1 MAVISEDHIE
11 QVIIK
16 EFIELGY
23 QYINGTDISPDGS
36 MPEREYNEVVLKN
49 RLQEAIAKLN
59 PNIPYEAQEEALRK
73 VLRADSPEL
82 FQNNYQF
89 HKYLTEGVDVEY
101 RKTDR
106 IAGDKVWLIDYENR
120 NNNEFLVI
128 NQFTVIEGNTNKRPD
143 VILFVNGLPLVVI
156 ELKNAADEN
165 ANVNAAFNQLQTY
178 KQAIPSLF
186 QYNALLIASDGWD
199 ALYGSLTSPKQFFVP
214 WKSID
219 GKLVADE
226 NIPQMEVMA
235 KGMLNKEV
243 LPDLIRHFTIFHL
256 NKEKITKIVP
266 RYHQYFAVNKAIEQT
281 KRATGF
287 SLPPSGGVGGGH
299 GDQRAGVIWHTQGS
313 GKSFSMAFYAGKLV
327 LALNNP
333 TLVILTDRNDLD
345 DQLFDTF
352 SLSQDILRQTPVQA
366 ENRDDLKKKLSVTS
380 GGIVFTTIQKFL
392 PEIEEKID
400 LGNGKF
406 KNIKGQFEELSDR
419 RNIVVIAD
427 EAHRSQYDFMDGFAK
442 HMRDALPNAS
452 FIGFTGT
459 PIENTDKNTQAV
471 FGDYIDVYDIQQAV
485 EDGATVRIFYENRLA
500 KINLKEEEIPRVDA
514 EFEELTESEEVTD
527 QQKLKAKW
535 ARLEAIVGNQ
545 HRLSLIAADI
555 VKHFEERNAILDG
568 KAMIVCMS
576 RRIAVDLYAEI
587 IKIKPDWH
595 SDDDAEGTIKVV
607 MTGSSSDP
615 LPFQPHVRNKA
626 KRKAL
631 GDRLKDPKDSLKLA
645 IVRDMWLT
653 GFDAPS
659 MHTLYIDKP
668 MKGHNLM
675 QAIAR
680 VNRVYK
686 DKEGGLVVDY
696 IGIATDLKKALS
708 VYTESGGKGK
718 PAFDQEE
725 AASVMMS
732 KYEIVAQ
739 MFSETPK
746 EPDTSLSPFG
756 GNGKGGGFD
765 YKSFFGLTPKEKLYF
780 PIQAANYIL
789 GLEDG
794 KARYTNAVTALSKS
808 FAISVPHPYTSDIR
822 DEVGLFQAI
831 KARIVKVTQSGKA
844 KSDEEIE
851 TAIKQILSDAVAADE
866 VVDIFDAA
874 GIKKP
879 DISILSDEFL
889 AEVKGMQHKN
899 LAFELLKKLLNDEIK
914 TRQTTNIVQS
924 KKFSEMIENAV
935 RSYQNNLITSAQVIE
950 ELINLAKEIK
960 EADRKGEDLGLD
972 FREFAFYSALEVND
986 SAVAVL
992 GDDILRHIARELV
1005 DTVRGNTSI
1014 DWTVRE
1020 NVQAKM
1026 RIAVKRILRKHGY
1039 PPDMQEKATETV
1051 IEQAKL
1057 MANVFS
1063 INTKN
1068 YPKDQDGSFQ
1078 LAAEP

>member
-11 QVIIK
+11 QIVIQ
-16 EFIELGY
+16 EFIDLGY
-23 QYINGTDISPDGS
+23 AYVNGADISPEGIS
-36 MPEREYNEVVLKN
+36 QERDFDEVVLKQ
-49 RLQEAIAKLN
+49 RLREAIKKIN
-59 PNIPYEAQEEALRK
+59 PNVPIEAQEDAIKKLLRS
-73 VLRADSPEL
+73 DSPSL
-82 FQNNYQF
+82 FQNNYNV

-101 RKTDR
+101 RKGDR
-106 IAGDKVWLIDYENR
+106 IVGDKVWLIDYEES
-120 NNNEFLVI
+120 NNNEFLVV
-128 NQFTVIEGNTNKRPD
+128 NQFTIIENNVNKRPD
-143 VILFVNGLPLVVI
+143 IILFINGLPLVVI
-156 ELKNAADEN
+156 ELKNAVDEN
-165 ANVNAAFNQLQTY
+165 ATIHSAFNQLQTY

-186 QYNALLIASDGWD
+186 LYNALLIVSDGWE
-199 ALYGSLTSPKQFFVP
+199 ALYGSLTGSKQFFVP

-219 GKLVADE
+219 GNVVADE
-226 NIPQMEVMA
+226 DMPQMEVMA
-235 KGMLNKEV
+235 KGMLNKYV
-243 LPDLIRHFTIFHL
+243 LIDLIRHYVVFHR
-256 NKEKITKIVP
+256 NKEQITKIIP
-266 RYHQYFAVNKAIEQT
+266 RYHQYFAVNKAVETT
-281 KRATGF
+281 KKATAEG
-287 SLPPSGGVGGGH
+287 

-313 GKSFSMAFYAGKLV
+313 GKSLSMVFYAGKLV

-352 SLSQDILRQTPVQA
+352 SLSQDVLRQTPVQA

-392 PEIEEKID
+392 PEIQEKVDI
-400 LGNGKF
+400 GEGKI
-406 KNIKGQFEELSDR
+406 KNIKGQFELLSDR

-500 KINLKEEEIPRVDA
+500 KINLKEEEKPRVDE
-514 EFEELTESEEVTD
+514 EFEELTESEE
-527 QQKLKAKW
+527 QSSRQLLKSRW
-535 ARLEAIVGNQ
+535 ARLEAIVGNE
-545 HRLSLIAADI
+545 HRLELIANDI
-555 VKHFEERNAILDG
+555 VKHYEAKNGDGGLDG

-576 RRIAVDLYAEI
+576 RRICVDLYDQI
-587 IKIKPDWH
+587 IKVRPQWH
-595 SDDDAEGTIKVV
+595 SDNDTEGTIKVV

-615 LPFQPHVRNKA
+615 LNFQPHVRNKA

-631 GDRLKDPKDSLKLA
+631 GERLKDPKDSLKIA

-659 MHTLYIDKP
+659 MHILYLDKP

-686 DKEGGLVVDY
+686 DKIGGLVVDY
-696 IGIATDLKKALS
+696 IGIANDLKRALS
-708 VYTESGGKGK
+708 LYTESGGKGK
-718 PAFDQEE
+718 PAFDQDE
-725 AASVMMS
+725 AADVMMS

-739 MFSETPK
+739 MFQEQPTDK
-746 EPDTSLSPFG
+746 TVA
-756 GNGKGGGFD
+756 KGFD
-765 YKSFFGLTPKEKLYF
+765 YKSFFGLTPKEKLSF
-780 PIQAANYIL
+780 PILGANYVL
-789 GLEDG
+789 GLENG
-794 KARYTNAVTALSKS
+794 KDRFLNTVTALSKS
-808 FAISVPHPYTSDIR
+808 FALSVPHQYTIDIR

-831 KARIVKVTQSGKA
+831 KARIVKVTQSGKG
-844 KSDEEIE
+844 KSDEEME
-851 TAIKQILSDAVAADE
+851 TAIKQILSDAIASEE

-889 AEVKGMQHKN
+889 AEVKGMPHKN

-914 TRQTTNIVQS
+914 SRQRVNLVEA
-924 KKFSEMIENAV
+924 KKFSEMLDNAV
-935 RSYQNNLITSAQVIE
+935 KTYQNNLITSAQI
-950 ELINLAKEIK
+950 IDAMIQLAKEIK
-960 EADRKGEDLGLD
+960 EADRRGEELGLD
-972 FREFAFYSALEVND
+972 FREYAFYTALETSD
-986 SAVAVL
+986 SSVAIM
-992 GDDILRHIARELV
+992 GDEILKHIARELV
-1005 DTVRGNTSI
+1005 DAVKSNTSI

-1020 NVQAKM
+1020 KVQAKL
-1026 RIAVKRILRKHGY
+1026 RLAIKRILKKYDY
-1039 PPDMQEKATETV
+1039 PPDLRIMAVETV

-1057 MANVFS
+1057 LANDFG
-1063 INTKN
+1063 NTT
-1068 YPKDQDGSFQ
+1068 YPMGFDG
-1078 LAAEP
+1078 LRYAADSSN

>member
-1 MAVISEDHIE
+1 MAVISEDNIE
-11 QVIIK
+11 QIIIQ

-59 PNIPYEAQEEALRK
+59 PTIPYEAQEEALRK
-73 VLRADSPEL
+73 VLRSDSPEL

-101 RKTDR
+101 RKADR
-106 IAGDKVWLIDYENR
+106 IAGDKVWLIDYESPS
-120 NNNEFLVI
+120 NNEFLVV
-128 NQFTVIEGNTNKRPD
+128 NQFTVIENNTNKRPD

-165 ANVNAAFNQLQTY
+165 ADVNAAFNQLQTY
-178 KQAIPSLF
+178 KQTIPSLF

-219 GKLVADE
+219 GQLVADE

-235 KGMLNKEV
+235 KGMLNKTV
-243 LPDLIRHFTIFHL
+243 LPDLIRHFTIFHQ

-266 RYHQYFAVNKAIEQT
+266 RYHQYFAVNKAVE
-281 KRATGF
+281 ATRKATAEN
-287 SLPPSGGVGGGH
+287 

-313 GKSFSMAFYAGKLV
+313 GKSLSMAFYAGKLV

-366 ENRDDLKKKLSVTS
+366 ENRDHLKNLLSVTS

-500 KINLKEEEIPRVDA
+500 KINLKEEEKPRVDA
-514 EFEELTESEEVTD
+514 EFEELTESEELTD

-555 VKHFEERNAILDG
+555 VKHFEERNSILDG

-576 RRIAVDLYAEI
+576 RRICVDLYAEI
-587 IKIKPDWH
+587 IKIRPDWH

-615 LPFQPHVRNKA
+615 LNFQPHVRNKP

-739 MFSETPK
+739 MFEEQPTDKSQPK
-746 EPDTSLSPFG
+746 
-756 GNGKGGGFD
+756 GFD

-794 KARYTNAVTALSKS
+794 KARYTNSVTALSKS

-831 KARIVKVTQSGKA
+831 KARIVKVTQSSKT

-851 TAIKQILSDAVAADE
+851 TAIKQILSDAVVADE

-899 LAFELLKKLLNDEIK
+899 LALELLKKLLNDEIK
-914 TRQTTNIVQS
+914 TRQKTNIVQS

-935 RSYQNNLITSAQVIE
+935 RNYQNNLITSAQVIE

-992 GDDILRHIARELV
+992 GDEILRHIARELV
-1005 DTVRGNTSI
+1005 DTVRKNTSI

-1026 RIAVKRILRKHGY
+1026 RIAVKKILRKHGY
-1039 PPDMQEKATETV
+1039 PPDLELKATETV

-1057 MANVFS
+1057 LANE
-1063 INTKN
+1063 INK
-1068 YPKDQDGSFQ
+1068 
-1078 LAAEP
+1078 

>member
-1 MAVISEDHIE
+1 MAALISEDHIE
-11 QVIIK
+11 QVVIQ

-59 PNIPYEAQEEALRK
+59 PSIPYEAQEEALRK
-73 VLRADSPEL
+73 VLRSDSPNL
-82 FQNNYQF
+82 FQSNYTF
-89 HKYLTEGVDVEY
+89 HKYLTEGVEIEY
-101 RKTDR
+101 RKADR
-106 IAGDKVWLIDYENR
+106 IAGDKVWLVDYAHPS
-120 NNNEFLVI
+120 NNEFLVV

-156 ELKNAADEN
+156 ELKNATDEN
-165 ANVNAAFNQLQTY
+165 ASIQSAFNQLQTY

-186 QYNALLIASDGWD
+186 QYNAMLIASDGWD
-199 ALYGSLTSPKQFFVP
+199 ALYGSLTAPKQFYVP

-235 KGMLNKEV
+235 KGMLNKSV
-243 LPDLIRHFTIFHL
+243 LLDLVRHFTIFHR
-256 NKEKITKIVP
+256 NKDQITKIVP
-266 RYHQYFAVNKAIEQT
+266 RYHQYFAVNKALETT
-281 KRATGF
+281 KKAT
-287 SLPPSGGVGGGH
+287 SEN

-313 GKSFSMAFYAGKLV
+313 GKSLSMVFYAGKLV

-333 TLVILTDRNDLD
+333 TLVVLTDRNDLD

-352 SLSQDILRQTPVQA
+352 SASQDLLRQTPVQA
-366 ENRDDLKKKLSVTS
+366 ENRDHLKSLLSVSS

-400 LGNGKF
+400 LGDGKT
-406 KNIKGQFEELSDR
+406 KNIKGQYEQLSDR

-459 PIENTDKNTQAV
+459 PIESTDKNTQAV

-500 KINLKEEEIPRVDA
+500 KIALKEEEKPRVDA
-514 EFEELTESEEVTD
+514 EFEELTESEELTD
-527 QQKLKAKW
+527 RQKLKAKW
-535 ARLEAIVGNQ
+535 ARLEAIVGNPK
-545 HRLSLIAADI
+545 RISLIAQDI
-555 VKHFEERNAILDG
+555 VNHFESRNAVLDG

-576 RRIAVDLYAEI
+576 RRICVDLYSAI
-587 IKIKPDWH
+587 VKIKPEWH
-595 SDDDAEGTIKVV
+595 SDDDAEGVVKVV

-615 LPFQPHVRNKA
+615 LPFQPHVRNKPR
-626 KRKAL
+626 RKAL
-631 GDRLKDPKDSLKLA
+631 GERLKDPKDPLKLA

-653 GFDAPS
+653 GFDAPA

-718 PAFDQEE
+718 PAFDQDE
-725 AASVMMS
+725 AAEVMMG
-732 KYEIVAQ
+732 KYEVVAQ
-739 MFSETPK
+739 MFSEQLADKSQPK
-746 EPDTSLSPFG
+746 
-756 GNGKGGGFD
+756 GFN

-789 GLEDG
+789 GLENG
-794 KARYTNAVTALSKS
+794 KERYINAVTALSKA
-808 FAISVPHPYTSDIR
+808 FAISVPHPYTIDIR

-831 KARIVKVTQSGKA
+831 KARIVKVTQSGKT

-851 TAIKQILSDAVAADE
+851 TAIKQILSDAVVADE

-899 LAFELLKKLLNDEIK
+899 LALELLKKLLNDEIK
-914 TRQTTNIVQS
+914 TRQKTNLVQS
-924 KKFSEMIENAV
+924 KKFSEMLESAV
-935 RSYQNNLITSAQVIE
+935 RNYQNNLITSAQVIE
-950 ELINLAKEIK
+950 ELIKLAKDIK

-992 GDDILRHIARELV
+992 GDDVLRHIARELV
-1005 DTVRGNTSI
+1005 DTVRRNTSI

-1026 RIAVKRILRKHGY
+1026 RIAVKKILRKHGY
-1039 PPDMQEKATETV
+1039 PPDLEIKATETV

-1057 MANVFS
+1057 LADVFS
-1063 INTKN
+1063 ETKTYTLN
-1068 YPKDQDGSFQ
+1068 SDNDLPI
-1078 LAAEP
+1078 AAEPNE

>member
-1 MAVISEDHIE
+1 MAVISEDNIE
-11 QVIIK
+11 QVIIQ

-59 PNIPYEAQEEALRK
+59 PTIPYEAQEEALRK
-73 VLRADSPEL
+73 VLRSDSPEL

-106 IAGDKVWLIDYENR
+106 IAGDKVWLIDYESPS
-120 NNNEFLVI
+120 NNEFLVI

-143 VILFVNGLPLVVI
+143 VILFVNGLPMVVI

-165 ANVNAAFNQLQTY
+165 ADVNAAFNQLQTY
-178 KQAIPSLF
+178 KQTIPSLF

-219 GKLVADE
+219 GQLVADE

-243 LPDLIRHFTIFHL
+243 LPDLIRHFTIFHQ

-266 RYHQYFAVNKAIEQT
+266 RYHQYFAVNKAVE
-281 KRATGF
+281 ATRKATAEN
-287 SLPPSGGVGGGH
+287 

-313 GKSFSMAFYAGKLV
+313 GKSLSMAFYAGKLV

-366 ENRDDLKKKLSVTS
+366 ENRDHLKNLLSVTS

-400 LGNGKF
+400 LGNGNF

-500 KINLKEEEIPRVDA
+500 KINLKEEEKPRVDA
-514 EFEELTESEEVTD
+514 EFEELTESEELTD

-555 VKHFEERNAILDG
+555 VKHFEERNSILDG

-576 RRIAVDLYAEI
+576 RRICVDLYAEI
-587 IKIKPDWH
+587 IKIRPDWH

-615 LPFQPHVRNKA
+615 LNFQPHVRNKP

-739 MFSETPK
+739 MFEEQPTDKSQPK
-746 EPDTSLSPFG
+746 
-756 GNGKGGGFD
+756 GFD

-808 FAISVPHPYTSDIR
+808 FAISVPHPYTNDIR

-831 KARIVKVTQSGKA
+831 KARIVKVTQSSKT

-851 TAIKQILSDAVAADE
+851 TAIKQILSDAIVADE

-899 LAFELLKKLLNDEIK
+899 LALELLKKLLNDEIK
-914 TRQTTNIVQS
+914 TRQKTNIVQS

-935 RSYQNNLITSAQVIE
+935 RNYQNNLITSAQVIE
-950 ELINLAKEIK
+950 ELIKLAKEIK

-992 GDDILRHIARELV
+992 GDEILRHIARELV
-1005 DTVRGNTSI
+1005 DTIRKNSSI

-1026 RIAVKRILRKHGY
+1026 RIAVKKILRKHGY
-1039 PPDMQEKATETV
+1039 PPDLELKATETV
-1051 IEQAKL
+1051 IEQAKM
-1057 MANVFS
+1057 MASEFS
-1063 INTKN
+1063 KTKEYKIN
-1068 YPKDQDGSFQ
+1068 PSSDISI
-1078 LAAEP
+1078 AAVPEQ

>member
-11 QVIIK
+11 QVIIQ

-23 QYINGTDISPDGS
+23 TYINGKDISPDGS
-36 MPEREYNEVVLKN
+36 MPEREYNEVVLKS
-49 RLQEAIAKLN
+49 RLQQAIAKLN
-59 PNIPYEAQEEALRK
+59 PTIPYEAQEEALRK
-73 VLRADSPEL
+73 VLRSDSPEL

-89 HKYLTEGVDVEY
+89 HKYLTEGIDVEY
-101 RKTDR
+101 RKKDR
-106 IAGDKVWLIDYENR
+106 IAGDKVWILDYENPS
-120 NNNEFLVI
+120 NNEFLVV

-165 ANVNAAFNQLQTY
+165 ADVNAAFNQLQTY

-219 GKLVADE
+219 GTLVADE

-235 KGMLNKEV
+235 KGMLNKKV
-243 LPDLIRHFTIFHL
+243 LPDLIRHFTIFHQ

-266 RYHQYFAVNKAIEQT
+266 RYHQYFAVNKAVEAT
-281 KRATGF
+281 KIATANN
-287 SLPPSGGVGGGH
+287 

-313 GKSFSMAFYAGKLV
+313 GKSFTMAFYAGKLV

-392 PEIEEKID
+392 PEIEERID
-400 LGNGKF
+400 LGDGKF

-500 KINLKEEEIPRVDA
+500 KITLKEEEIPRVDA
-514 EFEELTESEEVTD
+514 EFEELTESEEITD

-535 ARLEAIVGNQ
+535 ARLEAIVGNP
-545 HRLSLIAADI
+545 HRLGLIAADI
-555 VKHFEERNAILDG
+555 VKHFEARNGTLDG
-568 KAMIVCMS
+568 KAMVVCMS
-576 RRIAVDLYAEI
+576 RRICVDLYAEI
-587 IKIKPDWH
+587 VKIRPGWH
-595 SDDDAEGTIKVV
+595 NDDDAEGTIKVV

-615 LPFQPHVRNKA
+615 LNYQPHVRNKS

-631 GDRLKDPKDSLKLA
+631 GDRLKDPKDNLKLA

-659 MHTLYIDKP
+659 MHTLYVDKP

-686 DKEGGLVVDY
+686 DKAGGLVVDY
-696 IGIATDLKKALS
+696 IGIATELKKALS

-725 AASVMMS
+725 AASVMMD

-739 MFSETPK
+739 LFKEQPTDKTQPK
-746 EPDTSLSPFG
+746 
-756 GNGKGGGFD
+756 GFN
-765 YKSFFGLTPKEKLYF
+765 YQSFFGLTPKEKLYF

-794 KARYTNAVTALSKS
+794 KIRYTNAVTALSKS
-808 FAISVPHPYTSDIR
+808 FAISVPHPYTTDIR
-822 DEVGLFQAI
+822 DELGLFQAI
-831 KARIVKVTQSGKA
+831 KARIVKVTQSGKT

-851 TAIKQILSDAVAADE
+851 TAIKQILSDAVVADE
-866 VVDIFDAA
+866 MIDIFDAA

-899 LAFELLKKLLNDEIK
+899 LALELLKKLLNDEIK
-914 TRQTTNIVQS
+914 TRQKTNIVQS

-935 RSYQNNLITSAQVIE
+935 RNYQNNLITSAQVIE
-950 ELINLAKEIK
+950 ELIKLAKEIK
-960 EADRKGEDLGLD
+960 ESDRKGEELGLD
-972 FREFAFYSALEVND
+972 FREFAFYSALEVSD
-986 SAVAVL
+986 SSVAIL
-992 GDDILRHIARELV
+992 GDEILRHIARELV
-1005 DTVRGNTSI
+1005 DTIQKNTSV
-1014 DWTVRE
+1014 DWAVRE

-1026 RIAVKRILRKHGY
+1026 RIAVKKILRKHGY
-1039 PPDMQEKATETV
+1039 PPDMEKTATETV
-1051 IEQAKL
+1051 LQQAKL
-1057 MANVFS
+1057 LAGEFS
-1063 INTKN
+1063 KTKEYKLGSGEN
-1068 YPKDQDGSFQ
+1068 YL
-1078 LAAEP
+1078 LAAEPDL

>member
-11 QVIIK
+11 QIIIQ

-23 QYINGTDISPDGS
+23 SYINGADISPEGTS
-36 MPEREYNEVVLKN
+36 QEREYNEVVLKN
-49 RLQEAIAKLN
+49 RLHTAISKLN
-59 PNIPYEAQEEALRK
+59 PNVPYEAQEEAVKK
-73 VLRADSPEL
+73 VLRTDSPNL
-82 FQNNYQF
+82 FQNNYQV
-89 HKYLTEGVDVEY
+89 HKYLTDGVDVEY
-101 RKTDR
+101 RRGDR
-106 IAGDKVWLIDYENR
+106 IVGDKVWLIDYENPT
-120 NNNEFLVI
+120 NNEFLVV
-128 NQFTVIEGNTNKRPD
+128 NQFTIIENNVNKRPD
-143 VILFVNGLPLVVI
+143 LILFVNGLPLVVI
-156 ELKNAADEN
+156 ELKNAVDEN
-165 ANVNAAFNQLQTY
+165 ATIHSAFNQLQTY
-178 KQAIPSLF
+178 KQTISSLF
-186 QYNALLIASDGWD
+186 LYNALLIISDGWD

-219 GKLVADE
+219 GKMVADE
-226 NIPQMEVMA
+226 NMPQMEVMA
-235 KGMLNKEV
+235 KGMLNKNV
-243 LPDLIRHFTIFHL
+243 LPDLIRHYIIFHI
-256 NKEKITKIVP
+256 NKEQITKIVP
-266 RYHQYFAVNKAIEQT
+266 RYHQYFAVNKAVETT
-281 KRATGF
+281 KVATA
-287 SLPPSGGVGGGH
+287 VN

-313 GKSFSMAFYAGKLV
+313 GKSLSMVFYAGKLV

-352 SLSQDILRQTPVQA
+352 SQSQDLLRQTPVQA
-366 ENRDDLKKKLSVTS
+366 ENRDDLKKKLSVSS

-392 PEIEEKID
+392 PEIIEKID
-400 LGNGKF
+400 IGEGKT
-406 KNIKGQFEELSDR
+406 KNIKGQFDQLSDR

-485 EDGATVRIFYENRLA
+485 EDGATVKIFYENRLA
-500 KINLKEEEIPRVDA
+500 KINLKEDEKPRVDA
-514 EFEELTESEEVTD
+514 EFEELTEFEE
-527 QQKLKAKW
+527 LKDKQNLMSKW
-535 ARLEAIVGNQ
+535 GRLEAIVGNE
-545 HRLSLIAADI
+545 HRLELIANDI
-555 VKHFEERNAILDG
+555 VKHFESRNEVLDG
-568 KAMIVCMS
+568 KGMIVCMS
-576 RRIAVDLYAEI
+576 RRICVDLYAHI
-587 IKIKPDWH
+587 IKIRPDWH
-595 SDDDAEGTIKVV
+595 SDDDADGSIKVV

-615 LPFQPHVRNKA
+615 LNFQPHVRNKG

-631 GDRLKDPKDSLKLA
+631 GERLKDPKDKLKIA

-668 MKGHNLM
+668 MQGHNLM

-696 IGIATDLKKALS
+696 IGIANDLKRALAL
-708 VYTESGGKGK
+708 YTDSGGKGK
-718 PAFDQEE
+718 PAFDQDE
-725 AASVMMS
+725 AASVMMG

-739 MFSETPK
+739 MFSEQPSDQSVK
-746 EPDTSLSPFG
+746 
-756 GNGKGGGFD
+756 KGLD
-765 YKSFFGLTPKEKLYF
+765 YKSFFSMTPKEKLYF
-780 PIQAANYIL
+780 PIHCANYVL
-789 GLEDG
+789 GLENG
-794 KARYTNAVTALSKS
+794 KNRFINAVTELTKS
-808 FAISVPHPYTSDIR
+808 FAISVPHQYTIEIR

-831 KARIVKVTQSGKA
+831 KARIVKVTQSGKG

-851 TAIKQILSDAVAADE
+851 TAIKQILSDAIVSDE
-866 VVDIFDAA
+866 VIDIFDAA

-889 AEVKGMQHKN
+889 AEVKGMTHKN
-899 LAFELLKKLLNDEIK
+899 LALELLKKLLKGEIK
-914 TRQTTNIVQS
+914 TRTKVNLVQS
-924 KKFSEMIENAV
+924 KKFSEMLDSSV
-935 RSYQNNLITSAQVIE
+935 RNYQNNLITSAQVIDE
-950 ELINLAKEIK
+950 MIRLAKEIK
-960 EADRKGEDLGLD
+960 EADRRGEDLGLD

-986 SAVAVL
+986 NSVLVL

-1005 DTVRGNTSI
+1005 DTVRRNTSI

-1026 RIAVKRILRKHGY
+1026 RIAVKKILRKHGY
-1039 PPDMQEKATETV
+1039 PPDLELKATETV

-1057 MANVFS
+1057 LANDFV
-1063 INTKN
+1063 
-1068 YPKDQDGSFQ
+1068 SFI
-1078 LAAEP
+1078 E

>member
-11 QVIIK
+11 QVIIQ

-23 QYINGTDISPDGS
+23 TYINGKDISPDGS
-36 MPEREYNEVVLKN
+36 MPEREYNEVVLKS
-49 RLQEAIAKLN
+49 RLQQAIAKLN
-59 PNIPYEAQEEALRK
+59 PTIPYEAQEEALRK
-73 VLRADSPEL
+73 VLRSDSPEL

-101 RKTDR
+101 RKKDR
-106 IAGDKVWLIDYENR
+106 IAGDKVWLIDYEKPT
-120 NNNEFLVI
+120 NNEFLVV

-165 ANVNAAFNQLQTY
+165 ADVNAAFNQLQTY

-219 GKLVADE
+219 GTLVADE
-226 NIPQMEVMA
+226 TIPQMEVMA
-235 KGMLNKEV
+235 KGMLNKLV
-243 LPDLIRHFTIFHL
+243 LPDLIRHFTIFHQ

-266 RYHQYFAVNKAIEQT
+266 RYHQYFAVNKAVEAT
-281 KRATGF
+281 KIATANN
-287 SLPPSGGVGGGH
+287 
-299 GDQRAGVIWHTQGS
+299 GDQRVGVIWHTQGS
-313 GKSFSMAFYAGKLV
+313 GKSFTMAFYAGKLV

-392 PEIEEKID
+392 PEIEERID
-400 LGNGKF
+400 LGDGKF

-500 KINLKEEEIPRVDA
+500 KITLKEEEIPRVDT
-514 EFEELTESEEVTD
+514 EFEELTESEEITD

-535 ARLEAIVGNQ
+535 ARLEAIVGNP
-545 HRLSLIAADI
+545 HRLGLIAADI
-555 VKHFEERNAILDG
+555 VKHFEARNGTLDG
-568 KAMIVCMS
+568 KAMVVCMS
-576 RRIAVDLYAEI
+576 RRICVDLYAEI
-587 IKIKPDWH
+587 VKIRPGWH
-595 SDDDAEGTIKVV
+595 NDDDAEGTIKVV

-615 LPFQPHVRNKA
+615 LNYQPHVRNKS

-631 GDRLKDPKDSLKLA
+631 GDRLKDPKDNLKLA

-659 MHTLYIDKP
+659 MHTLYVDKP

-686 DKEGGLVVDY
+686 DKVGGLVVDY
-696 IGIATDLKKALS
+696 IGIATELKKALS

-725 AASVMMS
+725 AASVMMD

-739 MFSETPK
+739 LFKEQPTDKTQPK
-746 EPDTSLSPFG
+746 
-756 GNGKGGGFD
+756 GFN
-765 YKSFFGLTPKEKLYF
+765 YQSFFGLTPKEKLYF

-794 KARYTNAVTALSKS
+794 KIRYTNAVTALSKS
-808 FAISVPHPYTSDIR
+808 FAISVPHPYTTDIR
-822 DEVGLFQAI
+822 DELGLFQAI
-831 KARIVKVTQSGKA
+831 KARIVKVTQSGKT

-851 TAIKQILSDAVAADE
+851 TAIKQILSDAVVADE
-866 VVDIFDAA
+866 MIDIFDAA

-899 LAFELLKKLLNDEIK
+899 LALELLKKLLNDEIK
-914 TRQTTNIVQS
+914 TRQKTNIVQS

-935 RSYQNNLITSAQVIE
+935 RNYQNNLITSAQVIE
-950 ELINLAKEIK
+950 ELIKLAKEIK
-960 EADRKGEDLGLD
+960 ESDRKGEELGLD
-972 FREFAFYSALEVND
+972 FREFAFYSALEVSD
-986 SAVAVL
+986 SSVAIL
-992 GDDILRHIARELV
+992 GDEILRHIARELV
-1005 DTVRGNTSI
+1005 DTIQKNTSV
-1014 DWTVRE
+1014 DWAVRE

-1026 RIAVKRILRKHGY
+1026 RIAVKKILRKHGY
-1039 PPDMQEKATETV
+1039 PPDMEKTATETV
-1051 IEQAKL
+1051 LQQAKL
-1057 MANVFS
+1057 LAGEFS
-1063 INTKN
+1063 KTKEYKLGSGEN
-1068 YPKDQDGSFQ
+1068 YL
-1078 LAAEP
+1078 LAAEPDL